1 MITELKPHHPESSRS
16 EFAGYSSIES
26 AVASE
31 TEHASATDCRTSG
44 EVLELARRVQS
55 IVSQSLRYD
64 PQAKIDDLEDGQ
76 RANCV
81 GYSQVAS
88 ESLDVAEVDHYIAF
102 MNGHASIFVRTTD
115 EDESRIFMVDPLCV
129 DITQEVTESFNLYGQ
144 QDASARSYG
153 TIVSSCFNAGT
164 SMEFDELKSKYP
176 WVSIKEFSDIKL
188 EATNNRRLIVVLD
201 QPEPG
206 RKVLGHY
213 ARFKEKIAEDN
224 WREAAVQVVNMSG
237 NFPDIDIR
245 GESVQQVRKVVKS
258 LARTGES
265 DLASEV
271 IDAFYDSF
279 IGEDPRVPEYRAD
292 CNREIAVA
300 TGQSD
305 FMRSAIALYEKA
317 TQKRRA
323 NNECVLGK
331 LATSRALLQAQE

>member
-1 MITELKPHHPESSRS
+1 MITELKPHHPESSRC
-16 EFAGYSSIES
+16 EFANFSSIES
-26 AVASE
+26 AVVSEAEQASTTGDRTCEE
-31 TEHASATDCRTSG
+31 T
-44 EVLELARRVQS
+44 LELARKVQS

-64 PQAKIDDLEDGQ
+64 PQAKLKDLADSQ

-88 ESLDVAEVDHYIAF
+88 ESLDVVGVGHYIAF

-115 EDESRIFMVDPLCV
+115 DDESRIFMVDPLCV
-129 DITQEVTESFNLYGQ
+129 DLTQEVTESFNLYGQ
-144 QDASARSYG
+144 QDASGRSYG
-153 TIVSSCFNAGT
+153 TILSSRFNVGT
-164 SMEFDELKSKYP
+164 TMDFDELKSKYP

-188 EATNNRRLIVVLD
+188 ETTNNRRLIVVLD
-201 QPEPG
+201 QPELG

-213 ARFKEKIAEDN
+213 ARFMEDLAEDN
-224 WREAAVQVVNMSG
+224 WREAAVQIVNMSG

-245 GESVQQVRKVVKS
+245 GESVQRIRKIVKH
-258 LARTGES
+258 LARSGEP
-265 DLASEV
+265 DLAAEV
-271 IDAFYDSF
+271 IDSYYDSF

-292 CNREIAVA
+292 CNRDIAVA

-317 TQKRRA
+317 TQNRRA

-331 LATSRALLQAQE
+331 LATSRARLQAQA